1 MGSSSAGHVDALA
14 IGQLAADHHAG
25 IGEVRAAAFDDQ
37 PQLAIVEQQFGARRQ
52 GREDFRVRQA
62 DAARV
67 TRRIAEFEPERLRF
81 GQRDRAL
88 GERAH
93 TQLRA
98 LQVGQDADRTA
109 DLTLELAQDREAL
122 TMRRRVAMAEVQ
134 AKDIDT
140 SGEQPVDRVLVG
152 TGRAEGG
159 DDLGVAVTAHAG
171 ALTRFRHTGPDMAS
185 SGSGLMRAPWPAQ
198 PKASKR
204 ALTTPRAAFF
214 AACSALRGSNSLG
227 CSANTW
233 AHRRGHRQPDV
244 GVDVDLAH
252 AALDAAL
259 DLLDRHA
266 VGLLDVA
273 AVLADDRQPLLR
285 HAGRAV
291 HHQVRVRHRGVDLR
305 DALDGQDVAGGLAR
319 ELVGAVAG
327 ADGNR
332 QRIDAGAG
340 DEVLGLLGV
349 GEHHV
354 VRELACGA
362 HAVLLAGLAGFERA
376 QATELA
382 FDRDADRVRHLA
394 DLARDLDVVVVAR
407 GRLRVFEQ
415 GAVHHY
421 AGEARADRLL
431 AHRRRGA
438 VVLVQHDRDVG
449 VHFHRRQHQMAQVGL
464 AGVLARAG
472 PRPAGSPVTAFPAPP
487 P

>member
-1 MGSSSAGHVDALA
+1 MLGRSPASGIPGRHGLERQRLDARTLAG
-14 IGQLAADHHAG
+14 AAEGLEARLDH
-25 IGEVRAAAFDDQ
+25 
-37 PQLAIVEQQFGARRQ
+37 
-52 GREDFRVRQA
+52 
-62 DAARV
+62 AARGLL
-67 TRRIAEFEPERLRF
+67 RRLQRLARVELA
-81 GQRDRAL
+81 RLL
-88 GERAH
+88 GEH
-93 TQLRA
+93 L
-98 LQVGQDADRTA
+98 
-109 DLTLELAQDREAL
+109 
-122 TMRRRVAMAEVQ
+122 
-134 AKDIDT
+134 
-140 SGEQPVDRVLVG
+140 
-152 TGRAEGG
+152 
-159 DDLGVAVTAHAG
+159 
-171 ALTRFRHTGPDMAS
+171 
-185 SGSGLMRAPWPAQ
+185 
-198 PKASKR
+198 
-204 ALTTPRAAFF
+204 
-214 AACSALRGSNSLG
+214 
-227 CSANTW
+227 

-266 VGLLDVA
+266 EGLLHLA
-273 AVLADDRQPLLR
+273 AVLVDDGQQLLR

-291 HHQVRVRHRGVDLR
+291 HHEMGVGNARVDLL
-305 DALDGQDVAGGLAR
+305 DAADGQDVAGGFAA

-472 PRPAGSPVTAFPAPP
+472 RGLQDHR
-487 P
+487 